1 MNELENLYMN
11 ARRAREAKENDT
23 AMGKKSAKEEFKD
36 GFAGG
41 AHARGI
47 HSVGDFFRAV
57 FKAVGG
63 IFKIIFR

>member
-1 MNELENLYMN
+1 ME
-11 ARRAREAKENDT
+11 
-23 AMGKKSAKEEFKD
+23 KKSAKEEFKD
-36 GFAGG
+36 GFVGG
-41 AHARGI
+41 THAMGI